1 MSQKTRIQLGCAL
14 VLAPLMAGLTAC
26 GGGAKPLA
34 GEAYDAAGQLSFG
47 TAGKRDGA
55 DVDPDTPL
63 SITAKGS
70 GSRITDVVATD
81 GDGRTLTGEL
91 TADGRGWRSTT
102 PLAAGAEYTVKVSTE
117 NGGGSPGR
125 GVHTFRT
132 RESDAQRLDVTFGPD
147 AGTYGVGQP
156 LTATL
161 SKGVGDQA
169 GRAVVEAALNVTS
182 EPAVEGAW
190 HWVDDK
196 ELHYRPQEYWPANA
210 TITVTSQLDGLAV
223 GKNLRGGESKKLK
236 LTTGDRVEAVADIGS
251 HHMTVSVNGE
261 EVKTLPITTGKEGF
275 ATRNGKKVILGREQ
289 YVRMTG
295 TSIGIPAGSADSY
308 DLPVY
313 WAARLTWSG
322 EYVHGAPWSVG
333 SQGSANVS
341 HGCTGL
347 STDNAQW
354 FYELVKP
361 GDIVEHVNGFGEDMA
376 PFGNGF
382 GDWNLSW
389 DEWLA
394 GSALQNTAAD
404 APAGETGG
412 TGEAGKTTKK
422 KAGTGRGDADGGNGE
437 PAEARLTPAV

>member
-14 VLAPLMAGLTAC
+14 ILAPLMAGLTAC

-55 DVDPDTPL
+55 EVDPDAPL
-63 SITAKGS
+63 DITAKGS

-117 NGGGSPGR
+117 NGSGSPGR

-161 SKGVGDQA
+161 TEAVSDPA
-169 GRAVVEAALNVTS
+169 ERAVVEAALTVTS
-182 EPAVEGAW
+182 EPAVEGSW

-196 ELHYRPQEYWPANA
+196 ELHYRPQEYWPSNA
-210 TITVTSQLDGLAV
+210 TVTVTSRLDGLPIR
-223 GKNLRGGESKKLK
+223 KDLRGGEGKKLK
-236 LTTGDRVEAVADIGS
+236 LTTGDRVEAVADISS

-275 ATRNGKKVILGREQ
+275 ATRNGKKVVLGREQ

-347 STDNAQW
+347 STENAQW

-394 GSALQNTAAD
+394 GSALQD
-404 APAGETGG
+404 A
-412 TGEAGKTTKK
+412 
-422 KAGTGRGDADGGNGE
+422 ADGGEKREKAAEDTKTERRDGESGNGK
-437 PAEARLTPAV
+437 PAESRLSPAV

>member
-1 MSQKTRIQLGCAL
+1 MSHKTRIQLGCTL
-14 VLAPLMAGLTAC
+14 VLAPLVAGLTAC

-47 TAGKRDGA
+47 TAGERDGA
-55 DVDPDTPL
+55 EVDPDTPL
-63 SITAKGS
+63 SITARDS
-70 GSRITDVVATD
+70 GTRITDVVATD

-91 TADGRGWRSTT
+91 SADGRGWRSTT
-102 PLAAGAEYTVKVSTE
+102 ALAAEAEYTVKVSTE
-117 NGGGSPGR
+117 NGDGDPGR

-132 RESDAQRLDVTFGPD
+132 GDSEADRLTVAFGPE

-156 LTATL
+156 ITATL
-161 SKGVGDQA
+161 SEGVADPA
-169 GRAVVEAALNVTS
+169 ERALVESSLTVTS

-196 ELHYRPQEYWPANA
+196 ELHYRPREYWPANA
-210 TITVTSQLDGLAV
+210 SITVTSGLDGLPI
-223 GKNLRGGESKKLK
+223 GDELRGGETKKLT
-236 LTTGDRVEAVADIGS
+236 LRTGDRIEAVADIS
-251 HHMTVSVNGE
+251 THHMTVSRNGE
-261 EVKTLPITTGKEGF
+261 ELRTIPITTGKEGF
-275 ATRNGKKVILGREQ
+275 ATRNGIKVVLGREQ

-295 TSIGIPAGSADSY
+295 TSIGIPAGSAESY

-347 STDNAQW
+347 STENAQW

-361 GDIVEHVNGFGEDMA
+361 GDIVQHVNGFGEDMA

-394 GSALQNTAAD
+394 GSALDEAS
-404 APAGETGG
+404 GGG
-412 TGEAGKTTKK
+412 TAQGAGADREKDSGGSDDA
-422 KAGTGRGDADGGNGE
+422 KA
-437 PAEARLTPAV
+437 ARLTPAV